1 MAHNSTFDRD
11 PGLHDLSVATTD
23 VDDQHGASD
32 NDETTALLHPID
44 KKQKT
49 WIPRRLM
56 HKRYLALLVGAVVF
70 VVAVILAGLWKS
82 GKLMGDEKDR
92 EPEDGVSLFDIQRI
106 ILITCCS
113 RFIL

>member
-1 MAHNSTFDRD
+1 MINMAHIGTSDRD
-11 PGLHDLSVATTD
+11 PGLQDPGVATTN
-23 VDDQHGASD
+23 VDDQPGASD

-44 KKQKT
+44 KTQKT

-70 VVAVILAGLWKS
+70 FVAVILAGLWKS

-92 EPEDGVSLFDIQRI
+92 EPEDGVS
-106 ILITCCS
+106 CS
-113 RFIL
+113 ISNA